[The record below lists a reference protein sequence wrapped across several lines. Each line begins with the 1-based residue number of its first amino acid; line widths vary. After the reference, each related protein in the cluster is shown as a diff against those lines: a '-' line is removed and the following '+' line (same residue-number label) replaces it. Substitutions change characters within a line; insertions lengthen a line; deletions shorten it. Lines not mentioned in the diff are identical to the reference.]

1 MADQAKKQTAP
12 AEAPAIWKVMIV
24 DDDQMV
30 HTITKML
37 LKGFLYA
44 GREVQY
50 LDAYSA
56 AQGREMLAQHPD
68 TAVLVLDVVM
78 EERDSGLEMVR
89 YVREELK
96 NRDVRIV
103 MRTGQPGF
111 APEEEIIVK
120 YDINDY
126 REKTELTKA
135 KLFTSLVTALR
146 SYEYIISLK
155 TQEAELQQSQ
165 SEMILLLG
173 EVIESRSGETG
184 SHVRKVAEYAYLL
197 GRKTGMGEEEAAML
211 RTAAA
216 LHDIGKIA
224 VPDSI
229 LMAPRSLSDS
239 EFAIMKKHAQAGY
252 RMLAHYHRPLMQLAA
267 RVALEHHEWWDGSG
281 YPQGL
286 KGEAISM
293 PGRLVAIADVFE
305 ALLNERVYRPAWMML
320 DVLEY
325 MKEHT
330 GKQFDPDLM
339 AVFLRDIDDFV
350 HIHRN

>member
-1 MADQAKKQTAP
+1 MSVTSKKASQAQEGA
-12 AEAPAIWKVMIV
+12 WKVMIV

-30 HTITKML
+30 HTITKMV
-37 LKGFLYA
+37 LKGFTYA
-44 GREVQY
+44 GRDILY
-50 LDAYSA
+50 LDAASA
-56 AQGREMLAQHPD
+56 AEAKEMLKEHPD

-78 EERDSGLEMVR
+78 EERNSGLELVHF
-89 YVREELK
+89 VREDLA
-96 NRDVRIV
+96 NRDVRII
-103 MRTGQPGF
+103 MRTGQPGY

-135 KLFTSLVTALR
+135 KLFTALVTALR
-146 SYEYIISLK
+146 SYEYIMSLK
-155 TQEAELQQSQ
+155 NKDSEIETSQ

-184 SHVRKVAEYAYLL
+184 SHVRKVADYAHLL
-197 GRKTGMGEEEAAML
+197 AKKLGMPEDEAQIL

-224 VPDSI
+224 IPDSI

-239 EFAIMKKHAQAGY
+239 EFIVMKKHAQAGY
-252 RMLAHYHRPLMQLAA
+252 RMLAHHHQPLMQLAA
-267 RVALEHHEWWDGSG
+267 KIALEHHEWWDGGG

-286 KGEAISM
+286 KGKEISL
-293 PGRLVAIADVFE
+293 PGRIVAVADVFE
-305 ALLNERVYRPAWMML
+305 ALLNDRVYRPAWMML

-325 MKEHT
+325 MKAQT
-330 GKQFDPDLM
+330 SKQFDPELM
-339 AVFLRDIDDFV
+339 EIFFRDIDDFTD
-350 HIHRN
+350 IHRT

>member
-1 MADQAKKQTAP
+1 MVQSSKTPSSNDNKLT
-12 AEAPAIWKVMIV
+12 WKVMIV

-30 HTITKML
+30 HTITKMV
-37 LKGFLYA
+37 LKGFVYA
-44 GREVQY
+44 GREVLY

-56 AQGREMLAQHPD
+56 AQAQEMLAANPD

-78 EERDSGLEMVR
+78 EERNSGLEMVR
-89 YVREELK
+89 YVREELQ

-135 KLFTSLVTALR
+135 KLFTALVTALR
-146 SYEYIISLK
+146 AYEYIMTLK
-155 TQEAELQQSQ
+155 NQEAEIQTSQ
-165 SEMILLLG
+165 TEMILLLG

-184 SHVRKVAEYAYLL
+184 SHVRKVSEYAYQLA
-197 GRKTGMGEEEAAML
+197 RKTGMREEEAVML

-224 VPDSI
+224 IPDSI

-239 EFAIMKKHAQAGY
+239 EFVIMKKHSQAGH
-252 RMLAHYHRPLMQLAA
+252 RMLAHHHRPLMQLAA
-267 RVALEHHEWWDGSG
+267 QVALEHHEWWDGTG

-286 KGEAISM
+286 KGSGISL

-305 ALLNERVYRPAWMML
+305 ALLNDRVYRPAWMML

-325 MKEHT
+325 MKAQT
-330 GKQFDPDLM
+330 GRQFDPELM
-339 AVFLRDIDDFV
+339 EIFLRDIDDFV
-350 HIHRN
+350 DIHRT